1 MPGASPNSKP
11 SRSGQAK
18 KRFQPAIGRD
28 FGAVDEVETKSRG
41 YLMRAIVSLNGG
53 DRGHR
58 RLWPRHWQPHAAHNS
73 LGHRRTV
80 HRCDGR
86 FLLWAAKERHGMT
99 TLSFASGATN
109 DDTND
114 KPRDKAKALKK
125 NRVQLDF
132 PPRAMERL
140 NTLKAKTEASSYA
153 EVVKNALRL
162 YEALIEEDESGKQF
176 LTRDKDGVVAPF
188 RLFL

>member
-1 MPGASPNSKP
+1 
-11 SRSGQAK
+11 
-18 KRFQPAIGRD
+18 
-28 FGAVDEVETKSRG
+28 
-41 YLMRAIVSLNGG
+41 
-53 DRGHR
+53 
-58 RLWPRHWQPHAAHNS
+58 
-73 LGHRRTV
+73 
-80 HRCDGR
+80 
-86 FLLWAAKERHGMT
+86 MT
-99 TLSFASGATN
+99 TLTYAPGAAKDAGKAQTQ
-109 DDTND
+109 
-114 KPRDKAKALKK
+114 DKAKGLRK

-176 LTRDKDGVVAPF
+176 LTRDKNGVVSPF